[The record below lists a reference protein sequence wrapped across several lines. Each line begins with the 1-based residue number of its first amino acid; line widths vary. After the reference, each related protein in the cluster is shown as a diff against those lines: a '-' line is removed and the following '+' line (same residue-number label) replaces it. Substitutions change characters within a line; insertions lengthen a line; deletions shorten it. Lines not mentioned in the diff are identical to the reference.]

1 MILGLGG
8 VDVVVVHVAGAW
20 QRGDMRELSLA
31 LVLILS
37 QLRHI
42 RRQDIVQWRYFE
54 RIEIFCCSRHC
65 LLLQQRLLIKHVDL
79 KLL

>member
-37 QLRHI
+37 
-42 RRQDIVQWRYFE
+42 
-54 RIEIFCCSRHC
+54 
-65 LLLQQRLLIKHVDL
+65 
-79 KLL
+79 

>member
-1 MILGLGG
+1 MLGLGG

-54 RIEIFCCSRHC
+54 RIEIFSCSRHC